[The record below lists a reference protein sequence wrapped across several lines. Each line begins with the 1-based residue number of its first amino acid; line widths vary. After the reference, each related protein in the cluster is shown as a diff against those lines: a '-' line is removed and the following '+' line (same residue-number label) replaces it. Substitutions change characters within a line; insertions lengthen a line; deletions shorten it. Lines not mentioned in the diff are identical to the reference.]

1 MSFRKLFQ
9 LSLIC
14 AVLLCAVAANG
25 QSLQG
30 ICQAKVKV
38 NSVKYLGKQ
47 SGQDQVEVRWST
59 EAASAC
65 IKFGAAGTNLPPAQQ
80 DSFTAPAAAGFAV
93 HVFVKRRFDHSDEAT
108 VTKKEI
114 VPAGSNVLTI
124 VNIPRGLA
132 ETDPQSYIVTITSLS
147 GGATQKRAIVTGT
160 GLPSVSAATQTF
172 QTLTSYPSLSTVT
185 AECFPDVQITGVTF
199 TSGNGAAPDSL
210 TLNWNAA
217 SAAVDCVGQ
226 VLFISLSARVRR
238 ANGTESVANVGE
250 NEISGNART
259 KTLQLGSSSS
269 PVVSYRI
276 VVAVSKRFGA
286 DVKAVEP
293 GNF

>member
-1 MSFRKLFQ
+1 MSFKKLFQ
-9 LSLIC
+9 LSLIG
-14 AVLLCAVAANG
+14 AALLVAKAADC

-30 ICQAKVKV
+30 VCQAKVKV

-65 IKFGAAGTNLPPAQQ
+65 IKFGGGGINLPPAQQ
-80 DSFTAPAAAGFAV
+80 DSFTAPAAAGFEV
-93 HVFVKRRFDHSDEAT
+93 RVFVKRRFEHSDEAA

-124 VNIPRGLA
+124 VNIPRGVA
-132 ETDPQSYIVTITSLS
+132 ETDPQAYIVTITTFS

-160 GLPSVSAATQTF
+160 GLPNLSAATQTF
-172 QTLTSYPSLSTVT
+172 TTFTSYPSLSTVA
-185 AECFPDVQITGVTF
+185 AECFPDVQITELTF
-199 TSGNGAAPDSL
+199 TSGNGTAPDSL

-217 SAAVDCVGQ
+217 SAAADCLGQ

-238 ANGTESVANVGE
+238 ANGTENVTNVGE
-250 NEISGNART
+250 NEISGNARA
-259 KTLQLGSSSS
+259 KTLQLGSSNS
-269 PVVSYRI
+269 PVVSYKI

-286 DVKAVEP
+286 DVKGVES

>member
-9 LSLIC
+9 LGLIG
-14 AVLLCAVAANG
+14 AALLVAKAADC

-30 ICQAKVKV
+30 VCQAKVKV
-38 NSVKYLGKQ
+38 NSVRYLGKQ

-65 IKFGAAGTNLPPAQQ
+65 IKFGAGGTNLPSAQQ
-80 DSFTAPAAAGFAV
+80 DSFTAPAAAGFEV
-93 HVFVKRRFDHSDEAT
+93 RVLVKRRFEHRDEAA

-114 VPAGSNVLTI
+114 VPAGSNVLTV
-124 VNIPRGLA
+124 VNIPRGVA
-132 ETDPQSYIVTITSLS
+132 ETDPQTYIVTITTFS
-147 GGATQKRAIVTGT
+147 GGATQKRAIVNGA
-160 GLPSVSAATQTF
+160 GLPNLSAATQTF
-172 QTLTSYPSLSTVT
+172 QTFTSYPNLSTVA
-185 AECFPDVQITGVTF
+185 AECFPDVQITGLTF
-199 TSGNGAAPDSL
+199 NSGNGTAPDSL

-217 SAAVDCVGQ
+217 TAAADCIGQ

-238 ANGTESVANVGE
+238 ANGTENVANIGE

-259 KTLQLGSSSS
+259 KTLQLGSSNS
-269 PVVSYRI
+269 PVVSYKI

-286 DVKAVEP
+286 DVKGVES